1 MRFKIKEK
9 QKHSKSVDVSF
20 KSEMD
25 YRWRGTVWLC
35 VSMSIYHHLSI

>member
-1 MRFKIKEK
+1 MCFINVFDNQIKMRFKIKEK

-25 YRWRGTVWLC
+25 YR
-35 VSMSIYHHLSI
+35 